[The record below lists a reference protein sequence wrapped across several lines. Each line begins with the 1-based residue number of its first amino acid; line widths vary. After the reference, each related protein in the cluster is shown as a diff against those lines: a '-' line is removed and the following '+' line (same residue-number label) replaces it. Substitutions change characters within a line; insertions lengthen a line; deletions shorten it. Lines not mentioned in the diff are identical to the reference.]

1 MKLVPCANCGQSINA
16 KRDVCPFCNAAVVK
30 SVPPPPAAPPPPATP
45 VGTVAAKVAAPAAP
59 AARRPLWKRPNFII
73 PLFVGIGALVALL
86 LAIGLPLV
94 HSTLTPQQ
102 IYEQHADSVVEI
114 RARFPATYDLYGQQ
128 TGGGEGLGTGFV
140 VSRDGYILT
149 NAHVVSDDGQ
159 VVGTVSVVFKGDG
172 SQSTPVAG
180 TVVGADES
188 NDVALIKVDPSRAP
202 KLEPIPLGDSSKTS
216 VGEEVVAI
224 GNPHGLDFSLSRG
237 VVSATGRELESPN
250 GTTIFDGIQTDA
262 AINPGS
268 SGGPLIDTTGRVI
281 GINFQIASE
290 GGGNEGI
297 GFAVPI
303 NTAVRVMEQLKA
315 GAPAQ

>member
-1 MKLVPCANCGQSINA
+1 M
-16 KRDVCPFCNAAVVK
+16 
-30 SVPPPPAAPPPPATP
+30 
-45 VGTVAAKVAAPAAP
+45 P
-59 AARRPLWKRPNFII
+59 AARPPLWKRPNFII
-73 PLFVGIGALVALL
+73 PLVVGIGALVALL
-86 LAIGLPLV
+86 LAVGLPMV
-94 HSTLTPQQ
+94 RSTLTPQQ
-102 IYEQHADSVVEI
+102 IYERHAGSVVEI
-114 RARFPATYDLYGQQ
+114 RASFPATYDLYGQQ

-140 VSRDGYILT
+140 VSTDGYILT
-149 NAHVVSDDGQ
+149 NAHVVSDGGQ
-159 VVGTVSVVFKGDG
+159 VVSTVSVVFKSGG
-172 SQSTPVAG
+172 AQSTPIVG

-224 GNPHGLDFSLSRG
+224 GNPRGLDFSLSRG
-237 VVSATGRELESPN
+237 VVSATGRELQSPN
-250 GTTIFDGIQTDA
+250 GSTIFDGIQTDA

-268 SGGPLIDTTGRVI
+268 SGGPLIDTSGRVI

-303 NTAVRVMEQLKA
+303 NTAIRVMEQMKA
-315 GAPAQ
+315 GAPDR